1 MNCNCLVAF
10 AFVAV
15 VAPAARSDLPSL
27 PVSRAPFEQS
37 AETARQPITL
47 ATWPFHPPTGWVVIG
62 EDRLTTWAEFRSGDK
77 FAVAN
82 GYDGRIHFVGRTGFG
97 KILFYRGGS
106 EDASPTDSEKPDPYG
121 RELLAWMEIR
131 ILDGSRPYTRYMEC
145 YTNATINV
153 DAEAKTVSWSRPCK
167 GRTARY
173 SIAHGEAGKLELEWN
188 VPRPVEFRLYLCGN
202 SAKGAHGVEDGT
214 RLYVNRN
221 SETERMEF
229 QFPDGVIERSGRGAA
244 RPTGSTNP
252 APDYVWRTD
261 TVSGCVLIDLCGSTS
276 LKENNLDNCKQLP
289 ESRRAT
295 ARRDT
300 SLQDKST
307 RGCAS
312 STGELYS
319 SCSSC
324 FLQKGIVDFYE
335 TDAVDVPRDPT
346 GNFLSNGSFEL
357 DLVDWNYWWGGE
369 PWYMVAATGEPLE
382 TITDEAK
389 VGKKALR
396 MRRSNTRN
404 KYEALQSAPMSLE
417 PGVEHVLSA
426 WVKRSKGERGKA
438 KITLAA
444 SAVAKKFHVVTK
456 PDGGEAKLVATL
468 ADDEWHFV
476 EMPFVSECGDCKII
490 LDGSGAAAVIDD
502 VRVERKPVDTLGR
515 VERAEHVEGRLET
528 ASAENIVYSGT
539 PINARL
545 ALSGPDG
552 VEGKVRVT
560 ARNFYNEVVYDKT
573 FAFKLPKDK
582 VLPLDFD
589 QARLGTGVFVLGADF
604 IIENNLDN
612 SKQLSEGR
620 RATARRGNSLEDEST
635 RGCASS
641 RNELSSSCSC
651 CLQIN
656 NYRSPYQRF
665 AVLKPLDGK
674 HPTSDFY
681 LQLGWYE
688 KSSNGEKLARYAR
701 ELGITATNWRTNNR
715 FADTNAPETQLR
727 KKYGFVNRLHTV
739 SSELAGMYPEL
750 CKPGKPYNPKSLTNA
765 APEKVAF
772 IEKAAYEVG
781 MKAAP
786 DDNWWSF
793 YNEEDA
799 EIAPI
804 RYAKTTDERRRACED
819 FFQYQYAAWK
829 GLKKAFDERGIK
841 LMYAPTHGCCNYNQE
856 WRRELMD
863 LFMEI
868 AASHGFRYD
877 FIAIHTYYA
886 IDNSY
891 LGCFDRDANTA
902 ALLSRMENH
911 GYGDVPV
918 MFSEGFNI
926 LPFFAP
932 RFGALASADAY
943 INGGMPS
950 LDLGWREFLQAG
962 AMARLYIMDL
972 KYWPRVMNS
981 HTWQHRLVADAQM
994 SPYMWNMVPNTLGHL
1009 LPSPK
1014 FLGDVKRDGWRA
1026 YVFRQDDH
1034 AVAAVWTN
1042 ERQVEL
1048 GRKKGMTLSVD
1059 LPEDVRFVDLMGN
1072 RRAAPP
1078 CAADDMVSI
1087 PLTPAPLF
1095 IVSRDAQALFDA
1107 LEAAR

>member
-1 MNCNCLVAF
+1 MNCNCLAAF

-37 AETARQPITL
+37 ADVARRPTTL
-47 ATWPFHPPTGWVVIG
+47 ATWPFHPPAGWNLLG
-62 EDRLTTWAEFRSGDK
+62 EERLTTWAEFRSGDK

-97 KILFYRGGS
+97 KVLFYRGGS
-106 EDASPTDSEKPDPYG
+106 EKATPTDSEKPDPYG

-131 ILDGSRPYTRYMEC
+131 VLDGSKPYTRYMEC
-145 YTNATINV
+145 CTNATINV
-153 DAEAKTVSWSRPCK
+153 DAEAKTVSWSRQCK
-167 GRTARY
+167 GSSARY
-173 SIAHGEAGKLELEWN
+173 SLAPEGDGRLALEWN
-188 VPRPVEFRLYLCGN
+188 IQQPVEFRLYLCGDSTN
-202 SAKGAHGVEDGT
+202 GTHDVESGT

-221 SETERMEF
+221 SETERFELV
-229 QFPDGVIERSGRGAA
+229 FPDGVIECCGQGAA

-261 TVSGCVLIDLCGSTS
+261 AASGRILIDLCGSTTLNS
-276 LKENNLDNCKQLP
+276 PTPNSPTPN
-289 ESRRAT
+289 S
-295 ARRDT
+295 
-300 SLQDKST
+300 
-307 RGCAS
+307 
-312 STGELYS
+312 
-319 SCSSC
+319 
-324 FLQKGIVDFYE
+324 GIIDFWE
-335 TDAVDVPRDPT
+335 CDAVDVPVDPT

-357 DLVDWNYWWGGE
+357 GLVDWNYWWGGE
-369 PWYMVAATGEPLE
+369 PWYMVAETGGPLE

-389 VGKKALR
+389 TGERALR
-396 MRRSNTRN
+396 MRRSRTRD
-404 KYEALQSAPMSLE
+404 KYEALQTAPMSLE
-417 PGVEHVLSA
+417 PGVEHILSA
-426 WVKRSKGERGKA
+426 WVKRAKGELGEA

-444 SAVAKKFHVVTK
+444 SPVAKKFHVVTK
-456 PDGGEAKLVATL
+456 PDGGEAKMSATL
-468 ADDEWHFV
+468 AGDEWHFV
-476 EMPFVSECGDCKII
+476 EMPFVSECGDCKVI

-502 VRVERKPVDTLGR
+502 VRVERKPVDAFGR
-515 VERAEHVEGRLET
+515 VERVEHVEGRLET
-528 ASAENIVYSGT
+528 ASEENIVYSGT

-545 ALSGPDG
+545 VLSGADG
-552 VEGKVRVT
+552 AEGVARVT

-589 QARLGTGVFVLGADF
+589 SERLGTGVFVLG
-604 IIENNLDN
+604 
-612 SKQLSEGR
+612 SEFVLGDKHY
-620 RATARRGNSLEDEST
+620 RA
-635 RGCASS
+635 
-641 RNELSSSCSC
+641 
-651 CLQIN
+651 
-656 NYRSPYQRF
+656 PYQRF
-665 AVLKPLDGK
+665 AVIKPLDGT
-674 HPTSDFY
+674 HPTADFY

-688 KSSNGEKLARYAR
+688 KSSNGEKIARYAR
-701 ELGITATNWRTNNR
+701 DLGIMATNWRTNSR
-715 FADTNAPETQLR
+715 FADTNAPEAKLR

-739 SSELAGMYPEL
+739 SSELAGLYPDL
-750 CKPGKPYNPKSLTNA
+750 CKPGMPYNPKALTNA
-765 APEKVAF
+765 VPEKVAF
-772 IEKAAYEVG
+772 IEKAAYEAG

-804 RYAKTTDERRRACED
+804 RHAKTTDERRKACED

-841 LMYAPTHGCCNYNQE
+841 LMYAPTHGSCNYNQE
-856 WRRELMD
+856 WRREMMD

-891 LGCFDRDANTA
+891 LGCFDRDANAA
-902 ALLSRMENH
+902 ALLSRMKKL
-911 GYGDVPV
+911 GYGDAPV

-932 RFGALASADAY
+932 RFGAVSGADAY
-943 INGGMPS
+943 LNGGPPS

-962 AMARLYIMDL
+962 AMSRLYIMDL

-981 HTWQHRLVADAQM
+981 HSWQHRLVADAAM
-994 SPYMWNMVPNTLGHL
+994 SPFMWNMVSNTLGHL

-1034 AVAAVWTN
+1034 GVAAVWTN
-1042 ERQVEL
+1042 ERQAEL
-1048 GRKKGMTLSVD
+1048 GRKKGMTLSAD

-1072 RRAAPP
+1072 RRAVPP
-1078 CAADDMVSI
+1078 CAADGSISI

-1095 IVSRDAQALFDA
+1095 IVSRDAEGLLKALQNVN
-1107 LEAAR
+1107 R

>member
-15 VAPAARSDLPSL
+15 VAPATRSDLPSL

-37 AETARQPITL
+37 ADVARRPTTL
-47 ATWPFHPPTGWVVIG
+47 ATWPFHPPAGWNLLG
-62 EDRLTTWAEFRSGDK
+62 EERLTTWAEFRSGDK

-97 KILFYRGGS
+97 KVLFYRGGS
-106 EDASPTDSEKPDPYG
+106 EKATPTDSEKPDPYG

-131 ILDGSRPYTRYMEC
+131 VLDESKPYTRYMEC

-167 GRTARY
+167 GSAARY
-173 SIAHGEAGKLELEWN
+173 SLSPEGDGRLALDWN
-188 VPRPVEFRLYLCGN
+188 IQQPVEFRLYLCGDSTN
-202 SAKGAHGVEDGT
+202 GIHGVENGT

-221 SETERMEF
+221 SETERIEI
-229 QFPDGVIERSGRGAA
+229 QFPDGVIECCGQGAA

-261 TVSGCVLIDLCGSTS
+261 AASGRILIDLCGSTT
-276 LKENNLDNCKQLP
+276 LN
-289 ESRRAT
+289 
-295 ARRDT
+295 
-300 SLQDKST
+300 
-307 RGCAS
+307 S
-312 STGELYS
+312 STLNS
-319 SCSSC
+319 PTPNS
-324 FLQKGIVDFYE
+324 GIIDFWE
-335 TDAVDVPRDPT
+335 CDAVDVPRDPT
-346 GNFLSNGSFEL
+346 GNFLANGSFEL
-357 DLVDWNYWWGGE
+357 GLVDWNYWWGGE
-369 PWYMVAATGEPLE
+369 PWYMVAETGEPLE

-389 VGKKALR
+389 VGERALR
-396 MRRSNTRN
+396 MRRSKTRD

-417 PGVEHVLSA
+417 PGAEHVLSA
-426 WVKRSKGERGKA
+426 WVKRAKGEQGKA

-444 SAVAKKFHVVTK
+444 SPVAKKFHVVTK
-456 PDGGEAKLVATL
+456 PDGGEAKLVAAL

-502 VRVERKPVDTLGR
+502 VRVERKPVDTFGR
-515 VERAEHVEGRLET
+515 VERVEGRLET

-545 ALSGPDG
+545 VLSGADG
-552 VEGKVRVT
+552 AEGVARVT

-589 QARLGTGVFVLGADF
+589 SERLGTGVFVLG
-604 IIENNLDN
+604 
-612 SKQLSEGR
+612 SEFVLGDKHY
-620 RATARRGNSLEDEST
+620 RA
-635 RGCASS
+635 
-641 RNELSSSCSC
+641 
-651 CLQIN
+651 
-656 NYRSPYQRF
+656 PYQRF
-665 AVLKPLDGK
+665 AVIKPLDGT
-674 HPTSDFY
+674 HPTADFY

-688 KSSNGEKLARYAR
+688 KSSNGEKIARYAR
-701 ELGITATNWRTNNR
+701 DLGIMATNWRTNSR
-715 FADTNAPETQLR
+715 FADTNAPEAKLR
-727 KKYGFVNRLHTV
+727 KKYGFANRLHAV
-739 SSELAGMYPEL
+739 SSELAGMYPDL
-750 CKPGKPYNPKSLTNA
+750 CKPGMPYNPKALTNA
-765 APEKVAF
+765 VPEKVAF
-772 IEKAAYEVG
+772 IEKAAYEAG

-793 YNEEDA
+793 YNEEDC

-804 RYAKTTDERRRACED
+804 RYAKTTEERRKACED
-819 FFQYQYAAWK
+819 WFQYQYACWK
-829 GLKKAFDERGIK
+829 GLKKAFDERGMK
-841 LMYAPTHGCCNYNQE
+841 LMYAPTHGSCNYNQE
-856 WRRELMD
+856 WRREMMD

-877 FIAIHTYYA
+877 FIAIHTYHA
-886 IDNSY
+886 VDNSY
-891 LGCFDRDANTA
+891 LGYADRDANAA
-902 ALLSRMENH
+902 ALLSRMKKL
-911 GYGDVPV
+911 GYGDAPV

-932 RFGALASADAY
+932 RFGAVSGADAY
-943 INGGMPS
+943 LNGGPPS

-981 HTWQHRLVADAQM
+981 HSWQHRLVADAAM
-994 SPYMWNMVPNTLGHL
+994 SPFMWNMVSNTLGHL

-1034 AVAAVWTN
+1034 GVAAVWTN
-1042 ERQVEL
+1042 ERQAEL

-1072 RRAAPP
+1072 RRAVPP
-1078 CAADDMVSI
+1078 CAADGSISI

-1095 IVSRDAQALFDA
+1095 VISRDAEGL
-1107 LEAAR
+1107 LKSLVTGR

>member
-37 AETARQPITL
+37 ADVARRPTTL
-47 ATWPFHPPTGWVVIG
+47 ATWLFHPPAGWNLLG
-62 EDRLTTWAEFRSGDK
+62 EERLTTWAEFRSGDK

-106 EDASPTDSEKPDPYG
+106 EKATPTDSEKPDPYG
-121 RELLAWMEIR
+121 RELFAWMEIR
-131 ILDGSRPYTRYMEC
+131 VLDGSKPYTRYMEC
-145 YTNATINV
+145 YTNATIDV
-153 DAEAKTVSWSRPCK
+153 DAESQTVSWSRPCK
-167 GRTARY
+167 GSTARY
-173 SIAHGEAGKLELEWN
+173 SLTPEGGGKLALEWDI
-188 VPRPVEFRLYLCGN
+188 PQPVEFRLHLCGESTN
-202 SAKGAHGVEDGT
+202 GVHGVESGT

-221 SETERMEF
+221 SETERIEI
-229 QFPDGVIERSGRGAA
+229 QFPYGVIERGGQGAA
-244 RPTGSTNP
+244 TPAGSNNP
-252 APDYVWRTD
+252 ASDYVWRTD
-261 TVSGCVLIDLCGSTS
+261 AASGRVLIDLCGSTI

-312 STGELYS
+312 STGELSS

-335 TDAVDVPRDPT
+335 TDALDVPRDPT

-357 DLVDWNYWWGGE
+357 GLVDWNYWWGGE
-369 PWYMVAATGEPLE
+369 PWYMVAETGEPLE
-382 TITDEAK
+382 AITDEAK
-389 VGKKALR
+389 TGEKALR
-396 MRRSNTRN
+396 MRRSKTRD

-417 PGVEHVLSA
+417 PGAEHVLSA
-426 WVKRSKGERGKA
+426 WVKRAKGEQGKA

-444 SAVAKKFHVVTK
+444 SPVAKKFHVVTK
-456 PDGGEAKLVATL
+456 PDGGEAKLVAAL

-502 VRVERKPVDTLGR
+502 VRVERREQGTGNR
-515 VERAEHVEGRLET
+515 EEAECVEARLET
-528 ASAENIVYSGT
+528 ANADNLLHFGDQID
-539 PINARL
+539 ARL
-545 ALSGPDG
+545 VLSGPDG
-552 VEGKVRVT
+552 AEGSVLVT
-560 ARNFYNEVVYDKT
+560 LRNFYSEEVYRNT
-573 FAFKLPKDK
+573 FPFKLPEDK
-582 VLPLDFD
+582 ILPLDLD
-589 QARLGTGVFVLGADF
+589 PAKLGTGVFVLGT
-604 IIENNLDN
+604 E
-612 SKQLSEGR
+612 LSVGGR
-620 RATARRGNSLEDEST
+620 RYRG
-635 RGCASS
+635 R
-641 RNELSSSCSC
+641 
-651 CLQIN
+651 
-656 NYRSPYQRF
+656 YQRM
-665 AVLKPLDGK
+665 AVVKPLSGK

-688 KSSNGEKLARYAR
+688 KSSNGEKLAAYSRD
-701 ELGITATNWRTNNR
+701 LGIMATNWRTNNR

-727 KKYGFVNRLHTV
+727 MKYGFANRLHTV
-739 SSELAGMYPEL
+739 SSELAGLYPDL
-750 CKPGKPYNPKSLTNA
+750 CKPGMPYNPKALTNA

-772 IEKAAYEVG
+772 IEKAAYEAG

-793 YNEEDA
+793 YNEEDC

-804 RYAKTTDERRRACED
+804 RYAKTREERRKACED
-819 FFQYQYAAWK
+819 WFQYQYACWK
-829 GLKKAFDERGIK
+829 GLKKAFDERGIR
-841 LMYAPTHGCCNYNQE
+841 LMYAPTHGSCNYNQE
-856 WRRELMD
+856 WRREMMD
-863 LFMEI
+863 LFMEV
-868 AASHGFRYD
+868 AAEHGFRYD

-891 LGCFDRDANTA
+891 LGYADRDENA
-902 ALLSRMENH
+902 AELLSRMEKY
-911 GYGDVPV
+911 GYGDAPV
-918 MFSEGFNI
+918 MFSEGFNV
-926 LPFFAP
+926 LPFFVP
-932 RFGALASADAY
+932 RFGAVSSADVY
-943 INGGMPS
+943 INGGPAS
-950 LDLGWREFLQAG
+950 LDLGWREFLQAA

-972 KYWPRVMNS
+972 KYWPRVMTS
-981 HTWQHRLVADAQM
+981 HTWQHRLVADAHM
-994 SPYMWNMVPNTLGHL
+994 SPFMWNMVPNTLGHL

-1034 AVAAVWTN
+1034 GVAAVWTN
-1042 ERQVEL
+1042 ERQAEL

-1072 RRAAPP
+1072 RRAVPP
-1078 CAADDMVSI
+1078 CAADGSISI

-1095 IVSRDAQALFDA
+1095 VISRDAEGL
-1107 LEAAR
+1107 LISLVTRR

>member
-1 MNCNCLVAF
+1 MNRSCLA
-10 AFVAV
+10 ALAAV
-15 VAPAARSDLPSL
+15 VLGGTQFIVSEAVAASAPLPPL
-27 PVSRAPFEQS
+27 PISRAPFEQS
-37 AETARQPITL
+37 AEIARRPVTL
-47 ATWPFHPPTGWVVIG
+47 AAWPFHPTAGWNLLG
-62 EDRLTTWAEFRSGDK
+62 EERLTTWAEFRSGDK

-106 EDASPTDSEKPDPYG
+106 EKATPTDSEKPDPYG

-131 ILDGSRPYTRYMEC
+131 VLDGSKPYTRYMEC

-153 DAEAKTVSWSRPCK
+153 DAEAKTVSWSRPSK
-167 GRTARY
+167 GSAARY
-173 SIAHGEAGKLELEWN
+173 SLSPEGDGRLAIDWN
-188 VPRPVEFRLYLCGN
+188 IQQPVEFRLYLCGDSTN
-202 SAKGAHGVEDGT
+202 GTHGVENGT

-221 SETERMEF
+221 SETERIEF
-229 QFPDGVIERSGRGAA
+229 VFPDGVIECGGQGAA

-261 TVSGCVLIDLCGSTS
+261 AASGRMLIDLCGSTI

-335 TDAVDVPRDPT
+335 TDAVDVPVDPT
-346 GNFLSNGSFEL
+346 GNFLANGSFEL
-357 DLVDWNYWWGGE
+357 GLVDWNYWWGGE
-369 PWYMVAATGEPLE
+369 SWYMVAETGEPLE

-389 VGKKALR
+389 TGERALR
-396 MRRSNTRN
+396 MRRSKTRD
-404 KYEALQSAPMSLE
+404 KYEALQSAPMLLE
-417 PGVEHVLSA
+417 PGALHVLSA
-426 WVKRSKGERGKA
+426 WVKRAKGEQGKA

-444 SAVAKKFHVVTK
+444 SPVAKKFHVVTK
-456 PDGGEAKLVATL
+456 PDGGEAKMSATL

-490 LDGSGAAAVIDD
+490 LDGSGAAAVVDG
-502 VRVERKPVDTLGR
+502 VRVERVDCS
-515 VERAEHVEGRLET
+515 RAEAQRRGDVGGKADSPCPPQVVEARLET
-528 ASAENIVYSGT
+528 SSSENIIYYGT

-545 ALSGPDG
+545 VLSGPDG
-552 VEGKVRVT
+552 AEGAVLVT
-560 ARNFYNEVVYDKT
+560 LRNFYNETVYCRS
-573 FAFKLPKDK
+573 FSFNLPKDK
-582 VLPLDFD
+582 TRPLDFD
-589 QARLGTGVFVLGADF
+589 PAKLGTGVFVLGTEFAVGG
-604 IIENNLDN
+604 
-612 SKQLSEGR
+612 KRYCGR
-620 RATARRGNSLEDEST
+620 
-635 RGCASS
+635 
-641 RNELSSSCSC
+641 
-651 CLQIN
+651 
-656 NYRSPYQRF
+656 YQRM
-665 AVLKPLDGK
+665 AVVKPLDGK
-674 HPTSDFY
+674 HPTADFY

-688 KSSNGEKLARYAR
+688 KSSNGEKLAAYSRD
-701 ELGITATNWRTNNR
+701 LGIMATNWRTNNR

-727 KKYGFVNRLHTV
+727 KKYGFVNRLHAV
-739 SSELAGMYPEL
+739 SSELAGLYPDL
-750 CKPGKPYNPKSLTNA
+750 CKPGMPYNPKALTNA
-765 APEKVAF
+765 VPEKVAF
-772 IEKAAYEVG
+772 IEKAAYEAG

-793 YNEEDA
+793 YNEEDC

-804 RYAKTTDERRRACED
+804 RYAKTTEERRKACED
-819 FFQYQYAAWK
+819 WFQYQYACWK
-829 GLKKAFDERGIK
+829 GLKKAFDERGMK
-841 LMYAPTHGCCNYNQE
+841 LMYAPTHGSCNYNQE
-856 WRRELMD
+856 WRREMMD

-877 FIAIHTYYA
+877 FIAIHTYHA
-886 IDNSY
+886 VDNSY
-891 LGCFDRDANTA
+891 LGYADRDANAA
-902 ALLSRMENH
+902 ALLSRMKKL
-911 GYGDVPV
+911 GYGDAPV

-932 RFGALASADAY
+932 RFGAVSGADAY
-943 INGGMPS
+943 LNGGPPS

-981 HTWQHRLVADAQM
+981 HSWQHRLVADAAM
-994 SPYMWNMVPNTLGHL
+994 SPFMWNMVSNTLGHL

-1034 AVAAVWTN
+1034 GVAAVWTN
-1042 ERQVEL
+1042 ERQAEL

-1072 RRAAPP
+1072 RRAVPP
-1078 CAADDMVSI
+1078 CAADGSISI

-1095 IVSRDAQALFDA
+1095 VISRDAEGL
-1107 LEAAR
+1107 LISLVTGR

>member
-1 MNCNCLVAF
+1 MNASCIVAF
-10 AFVAV
+10 VSFAMV
-15 VAPAARSDLPSL
+15 VSAARSDLPSL
-27 PVSRAPFEQS
+27 PVSCAPFEQS

-62 EDRLTTWAEFRSGDK
+62 EERLTTWAEFRSGDK

-97 KILFYRGGS
+97 KVLFYRGGA
-106 EDASPTDSEKPDPYG
+106 EDASPTDCEKPDPYG

-131 ILDGSRPYTRYMEC
+131 VLDGSKPYTRYMEC

-173 SIAHGEAGKLELEWN
+173 SIAHGEAGTLELEWN

-261 TVSGCVLIDLCGSTS
+261 TVSGCVLIDLCGSTVAKS
-276 LKENNLDNCKQLP
+276 GASGGRALPSGVIDFWKE
-289 ESRRAT
+289 
-295 ARRDT
+295 
-300 SLQDKST
+300 
-307 RGCAS
+307 
-312 STGELYS
+312 
-319 SCSSC
+319 
-324 FLQKGIVDFYE
+324 
-335 TDAVDVPRDPT
+335 DALEVPKDPT

-357 DLVDWNYWWGGE
+357 GLVDWNYWWGGE

-456 PDGGEAKLVATL
+456 PDGGEAKMSATL

-476 EMPFVSECGDCKII
+476 EMPFVSECGDCKVI
-490 LDGSGAAAVIDD
+490 LDGSGAAAVIDCI
-502 VRVERKPVDTLGR
+502 RVERRTGVMVGR
-515 VERAEHVEGRLET
+515 DDLIAPQCVEARLET
-528 ASAENIVYSGT
+528 SNPDNLLHFGV
-539 PINARL
+539 PVDARL
-545 ALSGPDG
+545 ALSGPAG

-573 FAFKLPKDK
+573 LPFALPKDK
-582 VLPLDFD
+582 SLPLDLD
-589 QARLGTGVFVLGADF
+589 TEKLGTGIFVLGTEF
-604 IIENNLDN
+604 MV
-612 SKQLSEGR
+612 K
-620 RATARRGNSLEDEST
+620 NSL
-635 RGCASS
+635 GK
-641 RNELSSSCSC
+641 
-651 CLQIN
+651 
-656 NYRSPYQRF
+656 YRSPYQRF
-665 AVLKPLDGK
+665 TVLKPLDGK

-701 ELGITATNWRTNNR
+701 ELGIMATNWRTNNR

-765 APEKVAF
+765 VPEKVAF

-793 YNEEDA
+793 YNEEDC
-799 EIAPI
+799 EIATI

-856 WRRELMD
+856 WRRELID

-877 FIAIHTYYA
+877 FIAIHTYHA
-886 IDNSY
+886 VDNSY
-891 LGCFDRDANTA
+891 LGYADRDANTA
-902 ALLSRMENH
+902 ALLSRMEKH
-911 GYGDVPV
+911 GYCDVPV

-1048 GRKKGMTLSVD
+1048 GRKKGMSLLVK
-1059 LPEDVRFVDLMGN
+1059 LPEDVSFVDLMGN
-1072 RRAAPP
+1072 CRAARKRDHNG
-1078 CAADDMVSI
+1078 AVAV

-1095 IVSRDAQALFDA
+1095 IRSRDAEGLLTAFENVEL
-1107 LEAAR
+1107 

>member
-1 MNCNCLVAF
+1 MNCNCLAAF

-15 VAPAARSDLPSL
+15 VAPAARSDLPSV

-37 AETARQPITL
+37 ADVARRPTTL
-47 ATWPFHPPTGWVVIG
+47 ATWPFHPPAGWNLLG
-62 EDRLTTWAEFRSGDK
+62 EERLTTWAEFRSGDK

-106 EDASPTDSEKPDPYG
+106 EKATPTDSEKPDPYG

-131 ILDGSRPYTRYMEC
+131 VLDGSKPYTRYMEC

-167 GRTARY
+167 GKEARY
-173 SIAHGEAGKLELEWN
+173 SIAHGEAGTLELEWN

-202 SAKGAHGVEDGT
+202 SAKDAHGVEDGT

-261 TVSGCVLIDLCGSTS
+261 AASGRILIDLCGSTI
-276 LKENNLDNCKQLP
+276 
-289 ESRRAT
+289 A
-295 ARRDT
+295 
-300 SLQDKST
+300 KSGASG
-307 RGCAS
+307 GCALPS
-312 STGELYS
+312 GA
-319 SCSSC
+319 
-324 FLQKGIVDFYE
+324 IDFWKE
-335 TDAVDVPRDPT
+335 DALEVPKDPT

-357 DLVDWNYWWGGE
+357 GLVDWNYWWGGE
-369 PWYMVAATGEPLE
+369 PWYMVAETGGPLE

-389 VGKKALR
+389 TGERALR
-396 MRRSNTRN
+396 MRRSRTRD

-417 PGVEHVLSA
+417 PGAEHVLSA
-426 WVKRSKGERGKA
+426 WVKRAKGEQGKA

-444 SAVAKKFHVVTK
+444 SPVAKKFHVVTK
-456 PDGGEAKLVATL
+456 PDGGEAKLVAAL

-502 VRVERKPVDTLGR
+502 VRVERKPVDTFGR
-515 VERAEHVEGRLET
+515 VERVEGRLET

-545 ALSGPDG
+545 VLSGADG
-552 VEGKVRVT
+552 AEGVARVT

-589 QARLGTGVFVLGADF
+589 TEKLGTGVFVLGTEF
-604 IIENNLDN
+604 MVKN
-612 SKQLSEGR
+612 SMGK
-620 RATARRGNSLEDEST
+620 
-635 RGCASS
+635 
-641 RNELSSSCSC
+641 
-651 CLQIN
+651 
-656 NYRSPYQRF
+656 YRSPYQRF
-665 AVLKPLDGK
+665 TVLKPLDGK
-674 HPTSDFY
+674 HPTADFY

-688 KSSNGEKLARYAR
+688 KSSNGEKIASYSRD
-701 ELGITATNWRTNNR
+701 LGIMATNWRTNNR

-750 CKPGKPYNPKSLTNA
+750 CKPGKPYNPKALTNA
-765 APEKVAF
+765 VPEKVAF
-772 IEKAAYEVG
+772 IEKAAYEAG

-799 EIAPI
+799 EIAAI
-804 RYAKTTDERRRACED
+804 RYAKTREERRKACED
-819 FFQYQYAAWK
+819 WFQYQYAAWK
-829 GLKKAFDERGIK
+829 GLKKAFDERGMK
-841 LMYAPTHGCCNYNQE
+841 LMYAPTHGSCNYNQE
-856 WRRELMD
+856 WRREMMD

-932 RFGALASADAY
+932 RFGAVSGADAY
-943 INGGMPS
+943 LNGGPPS

-972 KYWPRVMNS
+972 KYWPRVMTS

-1009 LPSPK
+1009 MPSPK

-1034 AVAAVWTN
+1034 GVAAVWTN
-1042 ERQVEL
+1042 ERQAEL

-1072 RRAAPP
+1072 RRAVPP
-1078 CAADDMVSI
+1078 CAADGSISI

-1095 IVSRDAQALFDA
+1095 VISRDAEGL
-1107 LEAAR
+1107 LKSLVTGR

>member
-15 VAPAARSDLPSL
+15 VAPATRSDLPSL

-37 AETARQPITL
+37 ADVARRPTTL
-47 ATWPFHPPTGWVVIG
+47 ATWPFHPPAGWNLLG
-62 EDRLTTWAEFRSGDK
+62 EERLTTWAEFRSGDK

-97 KILFYRGGS
+97 KVLFYRGGS
-106 EDASPTDSEKPDPYG
+106 EKATPTDSEKPDPYG

-131 ILDGSRPYTRYMEC
+131 VLDESKPYTRYMEC

-153 DAEAKTVSWSRPCK
+153 DAEAKTVSWSRQCK
-167 GRTARY
+167 GSSARY
-173 SIAHGEAGKLELEWN
+173 SLAPEGDGRLALEWN
-188 VPRPVEFRLYLCGN
+188 IQQPVEFRLYLCGDSTN
-202 SAKGAHGVEDGT
+202 GTHGVESGT

-221 SETERMEF
+221 SETERIEI
-229 QFPDGVIERSGRGAA
+229 QFPDGVIECCGQGAA

-261 TVSGCVLIDLCGSTS
+261 AASGRILIDLCGSTVAKCGAHTSSDRMRGS
-276 LKENNLDNCKQLP
+276 LRSGDTGDRALP
-289 ESRRAT
+289 S
-295 ARRDT
+295 
-300 SLQDKST
+300 
-307 RGCAS
+307 GV
-312 STGELYS
+312 
-319 SCSSC
+319 
-324 FLQKGIVDFYE
+324 IDFRE
-335 TDAVDVPRDPT
+335 EDALDVPEDPT
-346 GNFLSNGSFEL
+346 GNFLANGSFEL
-357 DLVDWNYWWGGE
+357 GLVDWNYWWGGE
-369 PWYMVAATGEPLE
+369 PWYMVAETGEPLE

-389 VGKKALR
+389 TGEKALR
-396 MRRSNTRN
+396 MRRSKTRD

-417 PGVEHVLSA
+417 PGAEHVLSA
-426 WVKRSKGERGKA
+426 WVKRAKGEQGKA

-444 SAVAKKFHVVTK
+444 SPVAKKFHVVTK

-502 VRVERKPVDTLGR
+502 VRVERKPVDTFGR

-545 ALSGPDG
+545 VLSGADG
-552 VEGKVRVT
+552 AEGVARVT

-589 QARLGTGVFVLGADF
+589 SERHGTGVFVLG
-604 IIENNLDN
+604 
-612 SKQLSEGR
+612 SEFVLGDKHY
-620 RATARRGNSLEDEST
+620 RA
-635 RGCASS
+635 
-641 RNELSSSCSC
+641 
-651 CLQIN
+651 
-656 NYRSPYQRF
+656 PYQRF
-665 AVLKPLDGK
+665 AVIKPLDGT
-674 HPTSDFY
+674 HPTADFY

-688 KSSNGEKLARYAR
+688 KSSNGEKIARYAR
-701 ELGITATNWRTNNR
+701 DLGIMATNWRTNSR
-715 FADTNAPETQLR
+715 FADTNAPEAKLR
-727 KKYGFVNRLHTV
+727 KKYGFANRLHTV
-739 SSELAGMYPEL
+739 SSELAGLYPDL
-750 CKPGKPYNPKSLTNA
+750 CKPGMPYNPKALTNA
-765 APEKVAF
+765 VPEKVAF
-772 IEKAAYEVG
+772 IEKAAYEAG

-793 YNEEDA
+793 YNEEDC

-804 RYAKTTDERRRACED
+804 RYAKTTEERRKACED
-819 FFQYQYAAWK
+819 WFQYQYACWK
-829 GLKKAFDERGIK
+829 GLKKAFDERGMK
-841 LMYAPTHGCCNYNQE
+841 LMYAPTHGSCNYNQE
-856 WRRELMD
+856 WRREMMD

-877 FIAIHTYYA
+877 FIAIHTYHA
-886 IDNSY
+886 VDNSY
-891 LGCFDRDANTA
+891 LGYADRDANAA
-902 ALLSRMENH
+902 ALLSRMEKL
-911 GYGDVPV
+911 GYGDAPV

-932 RFGALASADAY
+932 RFGAVSGADAY
-943 INGGMPS
+943 LNGGPPS

-962 AMARLYIMDL
+962 VMARLYIMDL

-981 HTWQHRLVADAQM
+981 HSWQHRLVADAAM

-1034 AVAAVWTN
+1034 GVAAVWTN
-1042 ERQVEL
+1042 ERQAEL

-1072 RRAAPP
+1072 RRAVPP
-1078 CAADDMVSI
+1078 CAADGSISI

-1095 IVSRDAQALFDA
+1095 VISRDAEGL
-1107 LEAAR
+1107 LKSLVTGR